1 MPEYPFQLRVHKLK
15 DETLAA
21 EIITDGV
28 IDLSHQVVDILEPF
42 LERYAFVFLH
52 LGKAS
57 ALDYTLEKTFK
68 TLKNLDKL
76 IIVAEKDL
84 QIRFDLDMILRFC
97 RLESALLVVDGNM
110 PVARA
115 VKKVGSLPVMNQ
127 SVFRI
132 LKILKDPGV
141 TFERLEKILNNEEAI
156 AESVVECANNTKAE
170 SERSFT
176 GIKSVLSYQGLEGV
190 RLILLELAFK
200 IFEII
205 FANQGKDKLL
215 HLKYSAYLMGRM
227 ANLVGLEKRAIRK
240 MRIAGLYHDVGWLL
254 MHHMFAT
261 DYPKVFGL
269 MAKGKRVNEA
279 EFEIFG
285 LTHQEIGEMIAHE
298 IGLPDY
304 LIPSVACHHTPDIY
318 PKDVVLNA
326 MVVCNGFLNS
336 HIERV
341 AAYTPFEN
349 RFSVLNDEYRR
360 LIIEKGD
367 VRNHSIADLNKIDE
381 KGNLIISDKFDL
393 PGVIKNLKEEY
404 QVAVKACRKDDPD
417 QINVGSPDDSEDS
430 ENPNNPDIPDS
441 PEK

>member
-1 MPEYPFQLRVHKLK
+1 MPDYPFQLRVHKLK

-28 IDLSHQVVDILEPF
+28 IDLTHQVVDILEPF

-52 LGKAS
+52 LGKTS

-68 TLKNLDKL
+68 TLKNVDKL
-76 IIVAEKDL
+76 VVIAEKDL
-84 QIRFDLDMILRFC
+84 QIRFNLDMILRFC
-97 RLESALLVVDGNM
+97 RLESALKVVDGNM
-110 PVARA
+110 GVARA

-127 SVFRI
+127 SVFRL

-141 TFERLEKILNNEEAI
+141 TFERLEKILNNEESI

-190 RLILLELAFK
+190 RLILLELAFR

-215 HLKYSAYLMGRM
+215 HLKYSAFLMGRM
-227 ANLVGLEKRAIRK
+227 ANMVGLEKRAIRK

-261 DYPKVFGL
+261 DYPRVFGL
-269 MAKGKRVNEA
+269 MANGKTVYEA
-279 EFEIFG
+279 ELEIFG
-285 LTHQEIGEMIAHE
+285 ITHQEIGEMIAHE

-304 LIPSVACHHTPDIY
+304 LIPAVACHHTPDIY
-318 PKDVVLNA
+318 PKDLILNA
-326 MVVCNGFLNS
+326 MVVTNGFLNS
-336 HIERV
+336 IVERV
-341 AAYTPFEN
+341 VAYTPFEG
-349 RFSVLNDEYRR
+349 RFSVLNDEYKRI
-360 LIIEKGD
+360 IIEKGD
-367 VRNHSIADLNKIDE
+367 KRNHSIADLNKIDDN
-381 KGNLIISDKFDL
+381 GNVIISDIFDL
-393 PGVIKNLKEEY
+393 PTVVKNLKEEY
-404 QVAVKACRKDDPD
+404 GIAEKTFRRAELESTSAEPSDDPE
-417 QINVGSPDDSEDS
+417 SPDR
-430 ENPNNPDIPDS
+430 PDDKPDS
-441 PEK
+441 VD